1 MKFARAAAVL
11 TTCLIFTVPGGVSA
25 QAEEPEWKHATAL
38 TGDPKYPEGFA
49 RFDYVNPDAP
59 KGGRVR
65 LSSSGGFDTFNPI
78 LPKGNPAPGAGLI
91 YDTLMTGSYD
101 EINISAEYGLIAEAT
116 RHPEDDSWVEFK
128 LSPNARWHD
137 GQPITPED
145 VIWSF
150 EKVTEINPN
159 QRFYY
164 QNVEKAEITGDDT
177 VKFTFNVKNNR
188 ELPHIMG
195 QLLVLPKHWW
205 EGTDADGKKRDIGSS
220 TLEKPLGSGAYR
232 IKSFSPGRS
241 VTYERVDDYWA
252 ADHPTNIGKNNFDEI
267 HYDSYRDATVLLE
280 AFKGD
285 QYDFRAENS
294 AKNWATGYEF
304 PARNQGKVKLEKIPD
319 PSSGIMQAFV
329 LNLRKDKFSDPR
341 VRRALNYAF
350 DFESTNK
357 TVFFDQY
364 GRIDSFFAG
373 TELAQ
378 TGVPEGR
385 ELEILET
392 VRDMVPPELFTEP
405 YKNPVGGDPNKL
417 RQNLRQAIELLKEAG
432 YELKGRQLIDPETGE
447 QFTIE
452 FVDNDSNSERYVQPY
467 FRNLERIGIKPTMRI
482 VDTPQYINRIRERDF
497 DMTTLGWAQSLSPGN
512 EQRGYWGSDSADQ
525 NQSRNYAGIKNP
537 AVDKLIDQVIF
548 AETREDLVAATRAL
562 DRVLMWNNYMIP
574 QWFLAADRIAYW
586 DRFGRPEKL
595 PEYTYGF
602 PMIWWWDEAKVAKT
616 GVPK

>member
-1 MKFARAAAVL
+1 MKFARAAAIL
-11 TTCLIFTVPGGVSA
+11 TTCLIFTVPGTISA

-91 YDTLMTGSYD
+91 YDTLMAGSYD

-128 LSPNARWHD
+128 LNPNARWHD
-137 GQPITPED
+137 GKQITPED

-150 EKVTEINPN
+150 EKATEVNPN
-159 QRFYY
+159 QRYYY

-177 VKFTFNVKNNR
+177 VKFSFNVKNNR

-205 EGTDADGKKRDIGSS
+205 EGTDADGKKRDIASS

-232 IKSFSPGRS
+232 IKDFSPGRS
-241 VTYERVDDYWA
+241 VTYERVEDYWA
-252 ADHPTNIGKNNFDEI
+252 TDHPTNVGKNNFDEVR
-267 HYDSYRDATVLLE
+267 YDSYRDATVLLE

-304 PARNQGKVKLEKIPD
+304 PAKNQGKVKLEKIPD
-319 PSSGIMQAFV
+319 PSRGIMQAFV
-329 LNLRKDKFSDPR
+329 INLREDKFSDPR
-341 VRRALNYAF
+341 VRRALNFAF
-350 DFESTNK
+350 DFETTNK

-405 YKNPVGGDPNKL
+405 YQNPVGGDPNKL

-432 YELKGRQLIDPETGE
+432 YELKGRQLIDPETGQ

-452 FVDNDSNSERYVQPY
+452 FVDNDANSERYVQPY

-497 DMTTLGWAQSLSPGN
+497 DMTTLGWPQSLSPGN

-586 DRFGRPEKL
+586 DRFGRPDEL
-595 PEYTYGF
+595 PEYTHGF
-602 PMIWWWDEAKVAKT
+602 PSIWWWDEEKVAKT
-616 GVPK
+616 GAPK